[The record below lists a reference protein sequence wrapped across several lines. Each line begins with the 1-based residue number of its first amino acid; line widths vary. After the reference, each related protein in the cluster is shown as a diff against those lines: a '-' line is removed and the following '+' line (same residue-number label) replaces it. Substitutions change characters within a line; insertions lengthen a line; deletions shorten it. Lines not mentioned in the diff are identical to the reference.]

1 MEPYESEPFNN
12 NIYIQV
18 DDYNKEITGVEDVD
32 TTKNTTLEQLP
43 QHKQSRT
50 QMWILATQT
59 KSKEWGTITQHVTST
74 QKIMKIGT
82 LN

>member
-59 KSKEWGTITQHVTST
+59 KSKE
-74 QKIMKIGT
+74 
-82 LN
+82 